1 MERVLFFT
9 RIYSIICSHPSL
21 CLKIALQVYSI
32 SKKSYTGDVGLIE
45 SPPIKNSNYYFNG
58 AISKEGSGVNS
69 EKAKPADLPL
79 SPYSSSYPFNTQGN
93 QAGYPF

>member
-1 MERVLFFT
+1 
-9 RIYSIICSHPSL
+9 L

-32 SKKSYTGDVGLIE
+32 SKESYTGDVGLIE
-45 SPPIKNSNYYFNG
+45 SPPIKNSKYYFNG
-58 AISKEGSGVNS
+58 VISKEGGWRISHPLMSGVNS